1 MVPIAHVHTD
11 AHLSPDRTITGGW
24 VNPNIARSFK
34 RKDEIN
40 MKVLRYPTEEEIK
53 LWSRIAKQDSDFWTR
68 FKALETEAEST
79 VLTNSQL
86 TNISD
91 VIDAT
96 YEVNFASVTV
106 DMLDRNGIKHDD
118 WVVGDL
124 VICLHGQARFELG
137 YAV

>member
-1 MVPIAHVHTD
+1 M
-11 AHLSPDRTITGGW
+11 
-24 VNPNIARSFK
+24 NPNIARSFK